1 MTRLLL
7 VAAALAG
14 SVAFASPASAEC
26 DVDGLKYGK
35 CCIAMHDYPWCT
47 PEIEPVC
54 VYPYDGG
61 WCVPWELASVLSQ

>member
-14 SVAFASPASAEC
+14 TVAFAPPASADC
-26 DVDGLKYGK
+26 DLDGLKYGE
-35 CCIAMHDYPWCT
+35 CCVYPYDGGWCT
-47 PEIEPVC
+47 PEIEPIC

-61 WCVPWELASVLSQ
+61 WCVPWEPRD